1 MLDAIF
7 AVVEILLGFFAFI
20 IALFAYLFST
30 GEEKRQA
37 KEDLKELSKTA
48 LIPFVVFVI
57 VILFFVIK
65 VIDHDNKVE
74 QEQQRLHEENYQRYH
89 NDSNSNL
96 DKNLEQDNK

>member
-1 MLDAIF
+1 M
-7 AVVEILLGFFAFI
+7 AVVEILFGFFVFI
-20 IALFAYLFST
+20 ITLFAYLFST
-30 GEEKRQA
+30 GEEKQQA
-37 KEDLKELSKTA
+37 KEDLKELSKTV

-57 VILFFVIK
+57 VILFFVVK

-96 DKNLEQDNK
+96 DKNLEQDIK

>member
-1 MLDAIF
+1 M
-7 AVVEILLGFFAFI
+7 
-20 IALFAYLFST
+20 
-30 GEEKRQA
+30 
-37 KEDLKELSKTA
+37 
-48 LIPFVVFVI
+48 FVI

>member
-1 MLDAIF
+1 M
-7 AVVEILLGFFAFI
+7 AVVEILFGFFVFI
-20 IALFAYLFST
+20 ITLFAYLFST
-30 GEEKRQA
+30 GEEKQQV

-57 VILFFVIK
+57 VILFFVVK

-96 DKNLEQDNK
+96 DKNLEQDIK